1 MEFHVYVLCVVVLET
16 EIMQPLNSSH
26 RMNVQVSTDYIEK

>member
-16 EIMQPLNSSH
+16 ESVQSLKSSH
-26 RMNVQVSTDYIEK
+26 RMNVQVSTDYTEK